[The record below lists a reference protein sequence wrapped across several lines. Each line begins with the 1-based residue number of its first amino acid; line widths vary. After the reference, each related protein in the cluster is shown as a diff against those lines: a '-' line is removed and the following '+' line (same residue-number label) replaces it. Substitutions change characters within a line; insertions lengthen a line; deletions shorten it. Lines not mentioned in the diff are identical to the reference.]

1 MESLEKSTIDSNNET
16 RRVQAYLRC
25 LGFEDDRTVSQLTDR
40 IYQSI
45 TQERPDVDPET
56 AALKEVLDRKASWF
70 TAINEHMAHSDPLV
84 GWHFRSMMQK
94 HPDAFLSDPGKEALD
109 LPAHLTARATPPI
122 RESQMPPQP
131 LQPLPAGFR
140 LQFWRSVAAVL
151 KGTRQKLM
159 AYWGRE

>member
-1 MESLEKSTIDSNNET
+1 MESLEKSTIDTNNET

-25 LGFEDDRTVSQLTDR
+25 LGFENDQTVGQLTDG
-40 IYQSI
+40 IYTHI
-45 TQERPDVDPET
+45 RHEKPDTDPET
-56 AALKEVLDRKASWF
+56 AALEEVLERKASWF
-70 TAINEHMAHSDPLV
+70 TAINEYMAHSDPLV

-94 HPDAFLSDPGKEALD
+94 HPDTFLSDPGKEALD

-122 RESQMPPQP
+122 RESEMPSQP
-131 LQPLPAGFR
+131 LQPLPAGLR

-159 AYWGRE
+159 AYLGRE